1 MGVHDLVIYQKAY
14 DATLALMSADTKK
27 RDDLIAAGKAK
38 IAADEAAKKILEAP
52 SVEKVE

>member
-38 IAADEAAKKILEAP
+38 IAADAAKVAE
-52 SVEKVE
+52 EKEIIQ